1 MMAKKTAL
9 NHLLVD
15 RESVQVGEIESGRRR
30 RREVVIG
37 EPGDQQ
43 GPEKGAAGGRGR
55 NSNQKAGKKRPAPPS
70 SLYTSTGFL
79 YCDLYYS

>member
-15 RESVQVGEIESGRRR
+15 QESVQVGEIESGRRR
-30 RREVVIG
+30 RREVVMG
-37 EPGDQQ
+37 KPGDQQ

-55 NSNQKAGKKRPAPPS
+55 NSDQRAGKKRPAPPS

-79 YCDLYYS
+79 YCDLYYL